1 MAFGDGVRRNVATIS
16 EEERNR
22 LRDAIL
28 LLDTVKSFPDGS
40 SYWDKQDAIHQA
52 THVHDGPAFLPWHR
66 ELCNR
71 FEALLRTVDPAVS
84 LHYWDWTTDPRN
96 STGGTNLFTP
106 QFMGSASGPAGPPFQ
121 NFAITRNVNGGAS
134 GPPGVPADT
143 VILGTGNAAPI
154 EDQFPIFR
162 KKLEGEH
169 GSPSQPG
176 ANVHGYIGGTIA
188 LPHSAFEDPFI
199 FLLHSNV
206 DRLFARWQLA
216 SGATQRLK
224 PAQVYGA
231 ESDTTGDKGILTP
244 MEPWAGGAG
253 LRPWAPPENQ
263 TVSKTSKHPS
273 VVWPPLYDVGTQH
286 EWRWCKKCECLAF
299 AGHAQPGKC
308 PAGGKAQPLRKR
320 QLHAHP
326 QHTRR
331 AGAGQLALVQEVRVP
346 GLRRTRAAGEV
357 SSRREA
363 RPLGQR
369 QLHAHADGGRRPSA
383 RLALVSEVP
392 GTRLRRPRTTR
403 KVSRRRQARPLGQ
416 RQLQPLSQFQLRA
429 RAKEVALV

>member
-28 LLDTVKSFPDGS
+28 LLDTVKSYPDGS

-52 THVHDGPAFLPWHR
+52 THVHDGPAFVPWHR

-106 QFMGSASGPAGPPFQ
+106 QFMGSASGPAGSPFQ
-121 NFAITRNVNGGAS
+121 NFAITRNVNGGAP
-134 GPPGVPADT
+134 GPPGVAADT
-143 VILGTGNAAPI
+143 VILETGNAAAI
-154 EDQFPIFR
+154 EDQFQIFR

-176 ANVHGYIGGTIA
+176 ANVHGYIGGTIG
-188 LPHSAFEDPFI
+188 LPHSAFEDPFV

-216 SGATQRLK
+216 SGATRRLK
-224 PAQVYGA
+224 PAEVYGA

-263 TVSKTSKHPS
+263 TVSKNSKHPS
-273 VVWPPLYDVGTQH
+273 VVWPPLYDVG
-286 EWRWCKKCECLAF
+286 R
-299 AGHAQPGKC
+299 GC
-308 PAGGKAQPLRKR
+308 P
-320 QLHAHP
+320 
-326 QHTRR
+326 TFCVS
-331 AGAGQLALVQEVRVP
+331 GQ
-346 GLRRTRAAGEV
+346 
-357 SSRREA
+357 S
-363 RPLGQR
+363 
-369 QLHAHADGGRRPSA
+369 
-383 RLALVSEVP
+383 VSEVD
-392 GTRLRRPRTTR
+392 
-403 KVSRRRQARPLGQ
+403 
-416 RQLQPLSQFQLRA
+416 F
-429 RAKEVALV
+429 E